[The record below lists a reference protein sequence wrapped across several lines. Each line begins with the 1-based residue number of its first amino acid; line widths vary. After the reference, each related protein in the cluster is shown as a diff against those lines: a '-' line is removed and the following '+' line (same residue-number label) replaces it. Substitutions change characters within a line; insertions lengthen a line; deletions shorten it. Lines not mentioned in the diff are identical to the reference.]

1 VTGNRIR
8 VLVYASTPDDTPDA
22 VDDAY
27 HRISVELAGTPGL
40 VGNELMRSAVEPA
53 SYVVMS
59 EWENLAAFQAW
70 EQGQNHRNTTAPLRP
85 YQDRRPGGPFG
96 LYEVVASY

>member
-1 VTGNRIR
+1 MSRVR
-8 VLVYASTPDDTPDA
+8 VLVYAAPPDDQPDA

-27 HRISVELAGTPGL
+27 HRISAALAGTPGL
-40 VGNELMRSAVEPA
+40 VGNDLMRSAGEPH
-53 SYVVMS
+53 SFIVMS

-70 EQGQNHRNTTAPLRP
+70 EQGQSHRNTTAPLRP
-85 YQDRRPGGPFG
+85 YQDARPAGSFG